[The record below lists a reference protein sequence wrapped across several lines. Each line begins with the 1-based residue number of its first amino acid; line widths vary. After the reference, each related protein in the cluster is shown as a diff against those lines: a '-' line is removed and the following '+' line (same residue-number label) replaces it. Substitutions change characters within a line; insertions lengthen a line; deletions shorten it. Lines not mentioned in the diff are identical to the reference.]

1 MESILLKDII
11 QKPISGEWGLEDL
24 YGTGIPVLRTANF
37 TNEGIINFE
46 NVVTR
51 NISPSKLKGK
61 LLQKGDILL
70 EKSGGS
76 DRQPVGRVVYFD
88 GQADKYGFNNFT
100 SALRI
105 SDLTMWNPKYIFY
118 ALYANYHHGG
128 TRKYE
133 NKTTGLHNLKVDLFI
148 RSFSVPYATL
158 IKQNEIVKKLD
169 LLNHLENVC
178 EVQLQ
183 KLDELIKSRFLELFG
198 DPLAG
203 NAKWPIHNLCMV
215 ADAIDPQP
223 SHRAPPIDKN
233 GIPYI
238 SIKDCDYNTG
248 KIDFEKA
255 RKVNVKVLQEQK
267 TKYQIHNG
275 DMMIGKIGTIGY
287 PVFLPTYETYTLSAN
302 VILIQPNK
310 SKVQPCFLKYSLE
323 SPYVESQF
331 DKAKHS
337 TSQSAFGILKIR
349 KIKVM
354 NPELSI
360 QNQFADFV
368 NQVDKSKMAVQKSL
382 DELETL
388 KKSLMQTY
396 FG

>member
-158 IKQNEIVKKLD
+158 IKQNEVVKKLD

-183 KLDELIKSRFLELFG
+183 KLDELIKSRFIEMFG
-198 DPLAG
+198 DLINEPKYPGIKLGSLGVMITGGTPSRKHDEYYGGNIPFISTPCLGSNFISEKNVQNYLTEAG
-203 NAKWPIHNLCMV
+203 VKNSATHKIPPYSLMV
-215 ADAIDPQP
+215 GNRVGVGKSSINTCEMCTNQDILSFVDIDTSRFDLLFLKKVIDQYSPYFDEHKRGATIQGVP
-223 SHRAPPIDKN
+223 SKV
-233 GIPYI
+233 
-238 SIKDCDYNTG
+238 IKDSMVPDVPLEMQKRYT
-248 KIDFEKA
+248 A
-255 RKVNVKVLQEQK
+255 LVK
-267 TKYQIHNG
+267 
-275 DMMIGKIGTIGY
+275 
-287 PVFLPTYETYTLSAN
+287 
-302 VILIQPNK
+302 
-310 SKVQPCFLKYSLE
+310 
-323 SPYVESQF
+323 
-331 DKAKHS
+331 
-337 TSQSAFGILKIR
+337 QS
-349 KIKVM
+349 
-354 NPELSI
+354 
-360 QNQFADFV
+360 
-368 NQVDKSKMAVQKSL
+368 DKSKYREAIFL
-382 DELETL
+382 YLLEDIRICCNI
-388 KKSLMQTY
+388 
-396 FG
+396 

>member
-51 NISPSKLKGK
+51 NISPPKLKGK

-183 KLDELIKSRFLELFG
+183 KLDELIKSRFIEMFG
-198 DPLAG
+198 DLINEPKYPGIKLGSLGVMITGGTPSRKHDEYYGGNIPFISTPCLGSNFISEKNVQNYLTEAG
-203 NAKWPIHNLCMV
+203 VKNSATHKIPPYSLMV
-215 ADAIDPQP
+215 GNRVGVGKSSINTCEMCTNQDILSFVHIDTNRFDLLFLKKVIDQYSPYFDEHKRGATIQGVP
-223 SHRAPPIDKN
+223 SKV
-233 GIPYI
+233 
-238 SIKDCDYNTG
+238 IKDSMVPDVPLEMQKRYT
-248 KIDFEKA
+248 A
-255 RKVNVKVLQEQK
+255 LVK
-267 TKYQIHNG
+267 
-275 DMMIGKIGTIGY
+275 
-287 PVFLPTYETYTLSAN
+287 
-302 VILIQPNK
+302 
-310 SKVQPCFLKYSLE
+310 
-323 SPYVESQF
+323 
-331 DKAKHS
+331 
-337 TSQSAFGILKIR
+337 QS
-349 KIKVM
+349 
-354 NPELSI
+354 
-360 QNQFADFV
+360 
-368 NQVDKSKMAVQKSL
+368 DKSKYGGTIFLVYWKIFAYVVIYK
-382 DELETL
+382 
-388 KKSLMQTY
+388 
-396 FG
+396 

>member
-24 YGTGIPVLRTANF
+24 YGMGIPVLRTANF

-118 ALYANYHHGG
+118 ALYDNYHHGG

-133 NKTTGLHNLKVDLFI
+133 NKTTGLHNLKVYLFI

-183 KLDELIKSRFLELFG
+183 KLDELIKSRFIEMFG
-198 DPLAG
+198 DLINEPKYPGIKLGSLVVMITGGTPSRKHDEYYGGNIPFISTPCLGSNFISEKNVQNYLTEAG
-203 NAKWPIHNLCMV
+203 VKNSATHKIPPYSLMV
-215 ADAIDPQP
+215 GNRVGVGKSSINTCEMCTNQDILSFVDIDTSRFDLLFLKKVIDQYSPYFDEHKRGATIQGVP
-223 SHRAPPIDKN
+223 SKV
-233 GIPYI
+233 
-238 SIKDCDYNTG
+238 IKDSMVPDVPL
-248 KIDFEKA
+248 EM
-255 RKVNVKVLQEQK
+255 QK
-267 TKYQIHNG
+267 R
-275 DMMIGKIGTIGY
+275 
-287 PVFLPTYETYTLSAN
+287 YTAL
-302 VILIQPNK
+302 V
-310 SKVQPCFLKYSLE
+310 
-323 SPYVESQF
+323 
-331 DKAKHS
+331 KHS
-337 TSQSAFGILKIR
+337 
-349 KIKVM
+349 
-354 NPELSI
+354 
-360 QNQFADFV
+360 
-368 NQVDKSKMAVQKSL
+368 DKSKYREAIFL
-382 DELETL
+382 YLLEDIRICCNI
-388 KKSLMQTY
+388 
-396 FG
+396 

>member
-183 KLDELIKSRFLELFG
+183 KLDELIKSRFIEMFG
-198 DPLAG
+198 DLINEPKYPGIKLGSLGVMITGGTPSRKHDEYYGGNIPFISTPCLGSNFISEKNVQNYLTEAG
-203 NAKWPIHNLCMV
+203 VKNSATHKIPPYSLMV
-215 ADAIDPQP
+215 GNRVGVGKSSINTCEMCTNQDILSFVDIDTSRFDLLFLKKVIDQYSPYFDEHKRGATIQGVP
-223 SHRAPPIDKN
+223 SKV
-233 GIPYI
+233 
-238 SIKDCDYNTG
+238 IKDSMVPDVPLEMQKRYT
-248 KIDFEKA
+248 A
-255 RKVNVKVLQEQK
+255 LVK
-267 TKYQIHNG
+267 
-275 DMMIGKIGTIGY
+275 
-287 PVFLPTYETYTLSAN
+287 
-302 VILIQPNK
+302 
-310 SKVQPCFLKYSLE
+310 
-323 SPYVESQF
+323 
-331 DKAKHS
+331 
-337 TSQSAFGILKIR
+337 QS
-349 KIKVM
+349 
-354 NPELSI
+354 
-360 QNQFADFV
+360 
-368 NQVDKSKMAVQKSL
+368 DKSKLAVQKSL
-382 DELETL
+382 DELEIL

>member
-183 KLDELIKSRFLELFG
+183 KLDELIKSRFIEMFG
-198 DPLAG
+198 DLINEPKYPGIKLGSLGVMITGGTPSRKHDEYYGGNIPFISTPCLGSNFISEKNVQNYLTEAG
-203 NAKWPIHNLCMV
+203 VKNSATHKIPPYSLMV
-215 ADAIDPQP
+215 GNRVGVGKSSINTCEMCTNQDILSFVHIDTSRFDLLFLKKVIDQYSPYFDEHKRGATIQGVP
-223 SHRAPPIDKN
+223 SKV
-233 GIPYI
+233 
-238 SIKDCDYNTG
+238 IKDSMVPDVPLEMQKRYT
-248 KIDFEKA
+248 A
-255 RKVNVKVLQEQK
+255 LVK
-267 TKYQIHNG
+267 
-275 DMMIGKIGTIGY
+275 
-287 PVFLPTYETYTLSAN
+287 
-302 VILIQPNK
+302 
-310 SKVQPCFLKYSLE
+310 
-323 SPYVESQF
+323 
-331 DKAKHS
+331 
-337 TSQSAFGILKIR
+337 QS
-349 KIKVM
+349 
-354 NPELSI
+354 
-360 QNQFADFV
+360 
-368 NQVDKSKMAVQKSL
+368 DKSKYREAIFL
-382 DELETL
+382 YLLEDIRICCNI
-388 KKSLMQTY
+388 
-396 FG
+396 

>member
-169 LLNHLENVC
+169 LFNHLENVC

-183 KLDELIKSRFLELFG
+183 KLDELIKSRFLEMFGEPWVNDKEFPCYSVGQVAESVTYGTSAPASDSGQYEYLRMNNLTDNGQLDLSDLKRIDMSDEQAEKYMVKKGDILFNRTNSIDLVG
-198 DPLAG
+198 KTALFNLNNPMIIAG
-203 NAKWPIHNLCMV
+203 YLIRIRLS
-215 ADAIDPQP
+215 D
-223 SHRAPPIDKN
+223 
-233 GIPYI
+233 
-238 SIKDCDYNTG
+238 
-248 KIDFEKA
+248 
-255 RKVNVKVLQEQK
+255 KVN
-267 TKYQIHNG
+267 
-275 DMMIGKIGTIGY
+275 
-287 PVFLPTYETYTLSAN
+287 PVYFVAYMNMPYMKEKLRNIAKGAVNQAN
-302 VILIQPNK
+302 INSKELKSIQILIP
-310 SKVQPCFLKYSLE
+310 PLSLQNE
-323 SPYVESQF
+323 YCNFV
-331 DKAKHS
+331 
-337 TSQSAFGILKIR
+337 
-349 KIKVM
+349 
-354 NPELSI
+354 LSI
-360 QNQFADFV
+360 
-368 NQVDKSKMAVQKSL
+368 DKSKMAVQKSL

>member
-183 KLDELIKSRFLELFG
+183 KLDELIKSRFIEMFG
-198 DPLAG
+198 DLINEPKYPGIKLGSLGVMITGGTPSRKHDEYYGGNIPFISTPCLGSNFISEKNVQNYLTEAG
-203 NAKWPIHNLCMV
+203 VKNSATHKIPPYSLMV
-215 ADAIDPQP
+215 GNRVGVGKSSINTCEMCTNQDILSFVDIDTSRFDLLFLKKVIDQYSPYFDEHKRGATIQGVP
-223 SHRAPPIDKN
+223 SKV
-233 GIPYI
+233 
-238 SIKDCDYNTG
+238 IKDSMVPDVPLEMQKRYT
-248 KIDFEKA
+248 A
-255 RKVNVKVLQEQK
+255 LVK
-267 TKYQIHNG
+267 
-275 DMMIGKIGTIGY
+275 
-287 PVFLPTYETYTLSAN
+287 
-302 VILIQPNK
+302 
-310 SKVQPCFLKYSLE
+310 
-323 SPYVESQF
+323 
-331 DKAKHS
+331 
-337 TSQSAFGILKIR
+337 QS
-349 KIKVM
+349 
-354 NPELSI
+354 
-360 QNQFADFV
+360 
-368 NQVDKSKMAVQKSL
+368 DKSKMAVQKSL

>member
-1 MESILLKDII
+1 MKSILLKDII

-183 KLDELIKSRFLELFG
+183 KLDELIKSRFIEMFGHSDRPKVRLGECCLINPKKSSDIRLVDNDLMVSFVSMSDVSEDGQIVTCNHKQYESVKSGFTYFSENDVLFAKITPCMENGKGGIAKGLLNGIGFGSTEFHVLRPIDQVSNSCWLYELTSFPQFRQAAEINMTG
-198 DPLAG
+198 SAGQRRVPASFLA
-203 NAKWPIHNLCMV
+203 NYKVSL
-215 ADAIDPQP
+215 
-223 SHRAPPIDKN
+223 PPI
-233 GIPYI
+233 
-238 SIKDCDYNTG
+238 
-248 KIDFEKA
+248 
-255 RKVNVKVLQEQK
+255 
-267 TKYQIHNG
+267 
-275 DMMIGKIGTIGY
+275 
-287 PVFLPTYETYTLSAN
+287 
-302 VILIQPNK
+302 
-310 SKVQPCFLKYSLE
+310 SL
-323 SPYVESQF
+323 
-331 DKAKHS
+331 
-337 TSQSAFGILKIR
+337 
-349 KIKVM
+349 
-354 NPELSI
+354 

-368 NQVDKSKMAVQKSL
+368 HQLDKSKYREAIFL
-382 DELETL
+382 YLLEDVL
-388 KKSLMQTY
+388 HML
-396 FG
+396 

>member
-183 KLDELIKSRFLELFG
+183 KLDELIKSRFLEMFGEPWVNDKEFPCYSVGQVAESVTYGTSAPASDSGQYEYLRMNNLTDNGQLDLSDLKRIDMSDEQAEKYMVKKGDILFNRTNSIDLVG
-198 DPLAG
+198 KTALFNLNNPMIIAG
-203 NAKWPIHNLCMV
+203 YLIRIRLS
-215 ADAIDPQP
+215 D
-223 SHRAPPIDKN
+223 
-233 GIPYI
+233 
-238 SIKDCDYNTG
+238 
-248 KIDFEKA
+248 
-255 RKVNVKVLQEQK
+255 KVN
-267 TKYQIHNG
+267 
-275 DMMIGKIGTIGY
+275 
-287 PVFLPTYETYTLSAN
+287 PVYFVAYMNMPYMKEKLRNIAKGAVNQAN
-302 VILIQPNK
+302 INSKELKSIQILIP
-310 SKVQPCFLKYSLE
+310 PLSLQNE
-323 SPYVESQF
+323 YYNFV
-331 DKAKHS
+331 
-337 TSQSAFGILKIR
+337 
-349 KIKVM
+349 
-354 NPELSI
+354 LSI
-360 QNQFADFV
+360 
-368 NQVDKSKMAVQKSL
+368 DKSKYREAIFL
-382 DELETL
+382 YLLEDIRICCNI
-388 KKSLMQTY
+388 
-396 FG
+396 